1 MVIFAGLGCVG
12 DKAANNS
19 TGPMENGSGNVSAA
33 GGTVLK
39 VFHAGSLGE
48 PFQELEAEFEARHP
62 GVDVQREGAGSAQS
76 IKKITELG
84 KNADVLASADYAL
97 IPSMMMPEYA
107 DWLRR
112 WLPSS

>member
-1 MVIFAGLGCVG
+1 MVIFASLGCVG
-12 DKAANNS
+12 DKAVNNS
-19 TGPMENGSGNVSAA
+19 AGPMENGSAA

-76 IKKITELG
+76 IKKDHRAWEKG
-84 KNADVLASADYAL
+84 
-97 IPSMMMPEYA
+97 
-107 DWLRR
+107 
-112 WLPSS
+112 